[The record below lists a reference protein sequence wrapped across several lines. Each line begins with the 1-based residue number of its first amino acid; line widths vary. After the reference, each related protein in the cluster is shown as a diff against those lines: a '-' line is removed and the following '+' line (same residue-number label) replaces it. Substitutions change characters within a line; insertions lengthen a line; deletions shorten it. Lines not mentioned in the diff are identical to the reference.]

1 VNSGSAH
8 EPILALL
15 GRFSDGLLPL
25 LQASLP
31 DQAFVPVPAP
41 VPPGVLPQAEILVTV
56 LPDPDDFRLA
66 LAPHVRWIHVLGAG
80 VDAFPLELVG
90 ERVLTCSRGASAPA
104 IAEWVLATMLA
115 FEKRL
120 PESWITG
127 RPPERTIANL
137 GGLRGGTLGIIG
149 LGCIGAEV
157 ARRALAFDMRVVAV
171 RRRGG
176 PSPIAG
182 VSVVT
187 TLDELLPGS
196 DHIVVAAA
204 ATPRTYH
211 LLGAAAF
218 AAMKQGAHLVNV
230 ARGTLV
236 DQDALRDALD
246 TERVARA
253 SLDVVD
259 PEPLPEGH
267 WMYSHPRVRLSP
279 HISWSSTGSF
289 QRTLDLFVDNLHR
302 YRAGESLRG
311 LVDLKEGY

>member
-1 VNSGSAH
+1 LEH
-8 EPILALL
+8 QPILALF
-15 GRFSDGLLPL
+15 GRFSDRLLPL

-31 DQAFVPVPAP
+31 GQAFVTLPAP
-41 VPPGVLPQAEILVTV
+41 SSALPQAEILVTV
-56 LPDPDDFRLA
+56 LPDVDHFRLA

-80 VDAFPLELVG
+80 VDGFPLELVG

-120 PESWITG
+120 PESWVTG
-127 RPPERTIANL
+127 RPAERTIANL

-149 LGCIGAEV
+149 LGGIGVEV

-176 PSPIAG
+176 PSPITG
-182 VSVVT
+182 VSLVT
-187 TLDELLPGS
+187 TLDELLAQS

-211 LLGAAAF
+211 LLGTAAF
-218 AAMKQGAHLVNV
+218 AAMKPGAHLVNV

-267 WMYSHPRVRLSP
+267 WMYSDPRVRLSP
-279 HISWSSTGSF
+279 HISWSSPGSF

-302 YRAGESLRG
+302 YRAGAPLRG
-311 LVDLKEGY
+311 LVDLSEGY

>member
-1 VNSGSAH
+1 MSWG
-8 EPILALL
+8 PILGLL

-31 DQAFVPVPAP
+31 DEEFVPVPAP
-41 VPPGVLPQAEILVTV
+41 GADLGGAEILVTV
-56 LPDPDDFRLA
+56 LPDPDDLRLA
-66 LAPHVRWIHVLGAG
+66 LTPHVRWIHILGAG
-80 VDAFPLELVG
+80 VDGFPFALVG

-115 FEKRL
+115 FEKQL
-120 PESWITG
+120 PQSWITA
-127 RPPERTIANL
+127 PPRQRTVADL
-137 GGLRGGTLGIIG
+137 GGLRGRTLGIIG
-149 LGCIGAEV
+149 LGSIGVEV

-171 RRRGG
+171 RRSGG

-187 TLDELLPGS
+187 NLGGLLAES
-196 DHIVVAAA
+196 DHIVVAAP
-204 ATPRTYH
+204 ATPRTH
-211 LLGAAAF
+211 QLLGASAF
-218 AAMKQGAHLVNV
+218 AAMKPGAHLVNV

-267 WMYSHPRVRLSP
+267 WMYTHPRVRLSP

-289 QRTLDLFVDNLHR
+289 QLTLDMFVDNLHR
-302 YRAGESLRG
+302 YRAGKPLRG
-311 LVDLKEGY
+311 LVDLEEGY

>member
-1 VNSGSAH
+1 MDNRS
-8 EPILALL
+8 
-15 GRFSDGLLPL
+15 
-25 LQASLP
+25 
-31 DQAFVPVPAP
+31 PA
-41 VPPGVLPQAEILVTV
+41 
-56 LPDPDDFRLA
+56 
-66 LAPHVRWIHVLGAG
+66 
-80 VDAFPLELVG
+80 
-90 ERVLTCSRGASAPA
+90 
-104 IAEWVLATMLA
+104 
-115 FEKRL
+115 
-120 PESWITG
+120 
-127 RPPERTIANL
+127 
-137 GGLRGGTLGIIG
+137 GTLGIIG

-182 VSVVT
+182 LSVVT
-187 TLDELLPGS
+187 TLDELLPES
-196 DHIVVAAA
+196 DHVVVAAA
-204 ATPRTYH
+204 ATPRTHH

-218 AAMKQGAHLVNV
+218 AAMKPGAHLVNV

-267 WMYSHPRVRLSP
+267 WMYSHPGVRLSP